1 MVVPAVDS
9 IGTASPGEEEAVV
22 GSSLLIE
29 QISCSVADIEFRVA
43 PRQSCFLV
51 FLVFGADVL
60 AVPEVVLLIAFFVGV
75 VIGKGGLYLLPRCS
89 LLGISEG
96 QILLFLFLHEFLW
109 DVFVYIELGLGDSLE
124 RRKIGLHPNMQFLG
138 KLPHRL
144 ISLSIEV
151 VVLLE
156 ILVIENLE
164 RFNQL
169 VYFLGIHLF

>member
-1 MVVPAVDS
+1 MVVPAVYS

-29 QISCSVADIEFRVA
+29 QISSSVADIKFRVA

-60 AVPEVVLLIAFFVGV
+60 AVPEVVLLIALLVGV
-75 VIGKGGLYLLPRCS
+75 VIGKGCLYLLPRCS
-89 LLGISEG
+89 LLGVSEG
-96 QILLFLFLHEFLW
+96 QILLFLFLHEFLR
-109 DVFVYIELGLGDSLE
+109 DVFVYVQFGLGDSLK
-124 RRKIGLHPNMQFLG
+124 RRKIGLHSNMQFLR

-151 VVLLE
+151 VILLE
-156 ILVIENLE
+156 ILIIENLE
-164 RFNQL
+164 RFN
-169 VYFLGIHLF
+169 